1 MRYVLLDGENADIVR
16 VVGEETRV
24 KDGLERPCALHT
36 GGDQVPASR
45 DIGIV
50 LDGLDHDAEVV
61 EVILLVVPLG
71 TVAVAAI
78 YFVSVILLTYS

>member
-1 MRYVLLDGENADIVR
+1 MRYVLLNRENADIVR

-24 KDGLERPCALHT
+24 QYRLERPCALHT
-36 GGDQVPASR
+36 GGDQVPASG
-45 DIGIV
+45 DIRIV

-61 EVILLVVPLG
+61 EVVLLVVPLR

-78 YFVSVILLTYS
+78 CFVSVISLTDS